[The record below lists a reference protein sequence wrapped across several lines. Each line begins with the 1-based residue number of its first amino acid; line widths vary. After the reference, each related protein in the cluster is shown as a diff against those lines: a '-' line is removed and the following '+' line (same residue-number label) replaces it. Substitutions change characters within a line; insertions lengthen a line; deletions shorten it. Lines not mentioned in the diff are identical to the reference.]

1 MQTLPGISGGDW
13 GRDDIGCTGQEI
25 RRACLHAR
33 LMTVT
38 RVLELLVNPSQQ
50 LRDILFSCHLDG
62 CSYRRRVLRQ
72 SP

>member
-1 MQTLPGISGGDW
+1 MQTLPEISGGDQ

-38 RVLELLVNPSQQ
+38 RAFECLAILVEV
-50 LRDILFSCHLDG
+50 I
-62 CSYRRRVLRQ
+62 
-72 SP
+72 